1 MATST
6 FTNTMKMNHDMLKKF
21 DKVLSQS
28 VPLKNTMAHSD
39 SYRSATKDDINN
51 LKKVLNLNGQWYFN
65 ASAIKLIRNLGTKK
79 VNEKHKIVL
88 FLFL

>member
-6 FTNTMKMNHDMLKKF
+6 FINTMKLNHVLLKKF
-21 DKVLSQS
+21 DEALSQS

-51 LKKVLNLNGQWYFN
+51 LKKVLNLNGQ
-65 ASAIKLIRNLGTKK
+65 
-79 VNEKHKIVL
+79 
-88 FLFL
+88 

>member
-51 LKKVLNLNGQWYFN
+51 LKKSFKFKWSMIF
-65 ASAIKLIRNLGTKK
+65 
-79 VNEKHKIVL
+79 
-88 FLFL
+88 